1 LWIHTFPPQSA
12 FTSLPAIDCYSK
24 REEIPLS
31 ETTTCAP
38 FVHFSAKPVIGR
50 AFARSAGNDDKNPTL
65 PA

>member
-1 LWIHTFPPQSA
+1 MHFPLNQHLPI
-12 FTSLPAIDCYSK
+12 LPAIDCYSK

-31 ETTTCAP
+31 EATTCTP